1 MNTTELQFFEGTRV
15 STRVEKHT
23 NELLSQTLEAIFPTN
38 AEEQKLVSAR
48 VILELS
54 ANAYSDE
61 KLATLLADFEFMANT
76 WLDDFERK
84 QFNGKTLA
92 ELLKK

>member
-1 MNTTELQFFEGTRV
+1 MNTTELRLFEDTRA
-15 STRVEKHT
+15 STGVEKNT
-23 NELLSQTLEAIFPTN
+23 NDVFSQTLQAIFPTN
-38 AEEQKLVSAR
+38 AEEQKLASAR
-48 VILELS
+48 AIIELPAS
-54 ANAYSDE
+54 VYSDE

-84 QFNGKTLA
+84 QFNGKILA

>member
-1 MNTTELQFFEGTRV
+1 MNTTELRLFEGTRA
-15 STRVEKHT
+15 SIRVEKNT
-23 NELLSQTLEAIFPTN
+23 SELLSQTLEAIFPTN

-48 VILELS
+48 AILELS
-54 ANAYSDE
+54 TGVYSDE